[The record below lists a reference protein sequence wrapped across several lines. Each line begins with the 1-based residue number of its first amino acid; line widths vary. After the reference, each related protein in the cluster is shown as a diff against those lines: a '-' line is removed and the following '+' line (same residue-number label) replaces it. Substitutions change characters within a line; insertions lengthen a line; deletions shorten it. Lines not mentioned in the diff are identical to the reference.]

1 MTRSGGTRGQRPGA
15 SERRVPVGV
24 WLLAVLAVAF
34 LTLPVAALLVRV
46 PWTRFV
52 DLIGSGAVLTPLWIS
67 LQTSIM
73 ATAIALALG
82 VPLAWVLARG
92 GLRRPD
98 LWRVPVLV
106 PVLLPPVVAGVA
118 LLAALGRNGLVGGL
132 LEDWFGLVLPFS
144 MAGVV
149 LAQTF
154 VALPFVVL
162 PVEAALRNADPGP
175 EDVAAV
181 LGAGRWRIVRE
192 VGLPSIAPAVA
203 AGALLAWARAVGEF
217 GATVTFAGSLPGR
230 TQTLPTAVYQA
241 LESDRGAALV
251 MSVVLVLLALLV
263 LIALR
268 ARWWPWARPAPA
280 PASRSATSTHADS

>member
-1 MTRSGGTRGQRPGA
+1 MTRPAARSAT
-15 SERRVPVGV
+15 RRVPLGV
-24 WLLAVLAVAF
+24 RAAAVVAVVFLA
-34 LTLPVAALLVRV
+34 LPVVSLLVRA
-46 PWTRFV
+46 PWGRFG
-52 DLIGSGAVLTPLWIS
+52 DLVSSGAVLTPLRIS
-67 LQTSIM
+67 LVTSLC
-73 ATAIALALG
+73 ATACALALG

-132 LEDWFGLVLPFS
+132 LEDWFGVVLPFS

-149 LAQTF
+149 VAQTF

-162 PVEAALRNADPGP
+162 PVEAALRNADEAP

-181 LGAGRWRIVRE
+181 LGASRWRVLRE
-192 VGLPSIAPAVA
+192 VGLPSVAPAVA

-251 MSVVLVLLALLV
+251 LSVVLVLLALVVLV
-263 LIALR
+263 ALR
-268 ARWWPWARPAPA
+268 ARWWPWSVR
-280 PASRSATSTHADS
+280 REG

>member
-1 MTRSGGTRGQRPGA
+1 MTEPEGGQGA
-15 SERRVPVGV
+15 RRRVPSGQAQSRRVPFGV
-24 WLLAVLAVAF
+24 RVLAASALVF
-34 LTLPVAALLVRV
+34 LALPVVALVVRAPWGRFWELV
-46 PWTRFV
+46 T
-52 DLIGSGAVLTPLWIS
+52 SGAVLTPLRVS
-67 LQTSIM
+67 LVTSVL
-73 ATAIALALG
+73 ATACALVLG

-132 LEDWFGLVLPFS
+132 LEDWFGVVLPFS
-144 MAGVV
+144 TAGVV
-149 LAQTF
+149 VAQTF

-162 PVEAALRNADPGP
+162 PVEAALRNVDRSP

-181 LGAGRWRIVRE
+181 LGANRWRVLRE
-192 VGLPSIAPAVA
+192 VGLPSVAPAVA

-251 MSVVLVLLALLV
+251 LSVVLVLLALVVLV
-263 LIALR
+263 ALR
-268 ARWWPWARPAPA
+268 AKWWPW
-280 PASRSATSTHADS
+280 SVRSER

>member
-1 MTRSGGTRGQRPGA
+1 MTGT
-15 SERRVPVGV
+15 SRRVPVGV
-24 WLLAVLAVAF
+24 RVLAVVGLAF
-34 LTLPVAALLVRV
+34 LALPVVSLLVRA
-46 PWTRFV
+46 PWSRFWGLV
-52 DLIGSGAVLTPLWIS
+52 TSGAVLTPLRIS
-67 LQTSIM
+67 LETSVL
-73 ATAIALALG
+73 ATAVALVLG

-118 LLAALGRNGLVGGL
+118 LLAALGRHGLVGGL
-132 LEDWFGLVLPFS
+132 LEDWFGVVLPFS

-162 PVEAALRNADPGP
+162 PVEAALRNADESP

-181 LGAGRWRIVRE
+181 LGANRWRVVRE
-192 VGLPSIAPAVA
+192 VGLPSVAPAVA

-251 MSVVLVLLALLV
+251 MSVVLVLLALVVLV
-263 LIALR
+263 ALR
-268 ARWWPWARPAPA
+268 AKWWPW
-280 PASRSATSTHADS
+280 STTRSDR

>member
-1 MTRSGGTRGQRPGA
+1 
-15 SERRVPVGV
+15 VGV
-24 WLLAVLAVAF
+24 RVLAGLALAF
-34 LTLPVAALLVRV
+34 LALPVVALLVRA
-46 PWTRFV
+46 PWRRFGELV
-52 DLIGSGAVLTPLWIS
+52 TSDAVLTPLRIS
-67 LQTSIM
+67 LVTSVL
-73 ATAIALALG
+73 ATCGALVLG

-118 LLAALGRNGLVGGL
+118 LLAALGRNGVVGGA
-132 LEDWFGLVLPFS
+132 LEDWFGVVLPFS
-144 MAGVV
+144 TAGVV
-149 LAQTF
+149 VTQMF

-162 PVEAALRNADPGP
+162 PVEAALRAADRAP

-181 LGAGRWRIVRE
+181 LGATRWRVVRE
-192 VGLPSIAPAVA
+192 VGLPTVAPAVA

-230 TQTLPTAVYQA
+230 TQTLPTAVYEA

-251 MSVVLVLLALLV
+251 LSVVLVLLALVVLV
-263 LIALR
+263 ALR
-268 ARWWPWARPAPA
+268 AKWWPWSGTSGRNER
-280 PASRSATSTHADS
+280 ASAG